1 MRVMVLG
8 ANGKTGR
15 LVVDILKERGHAPIA
30 AVRKPEQCAHFE
42 NAGIEAVL
50 ADLEC
55 PLDDVIKDVD
65 AVIFAVGS
73 GSKTGKDKTVT
84 VDHLGAIRSMV
95 TAAENG
101 VRRYVMLSS
110 IGADINSQSRI
121 KHYHRAKGA
130 ADDFLRSC
138 HEVLENSLDW
148 TILCPGSLI
157 DDPCGDGITVSDNLL
172 EKPADE
178 GRTSR
183 IKLAQA
189 LVLCLEKPAT
199 IGKSFALFEGPT
211 PIEQALDTV

>member
-8 ANGKTGR
+8 ANGQTGR
-15 LVVDILKERGHAPIA
+15 LIVDGLKERGHTPIA

-42 NAGIEAVL
+42 NEGTQTVL
-50 ADLEC
+50 ADLEY
-55 PLDDVIKDVD
+55 PLDEAIQEVD
-65 AVIFAVGS
+65 AVIFAAGS
-73 GSKTGKDKTVT
+73 GSKTGKDKTVL

-95 TAAENG
+95 AAAEND

-130 ADDFLRSC
+130 ADNFLRSC
-138 HEVLENSLDW
+138 HEVLEKPLDW

-157 DDPCGDGITVSDNLL
+157 DEPCGDGITVSDNLL

-211 PIEQALDTV
+211 PIEMALDTV